1 MTRVIFQPW
10 GVVAEVSTGTTL
22 LDAARVAGV
31 EIESVCGG
39 RGTCA
44 KCRVIVSEGVTEPT
58 TLELRGLSTQELS
71 VGYRLACQAVVV
83 GDCRVVVPEEAQITR
98 VSILADGMQ
107 RTITLEPW
115 ALRHTLIVPAPT
127 LEDQMADDARLAAAW
142 AEFVEAQPIGGGTY
156 ANMTL
161 GALRQLPH
169 AVRADEGRVTLLQV
183 DGDVVQIEPGQR
195 SEHLLGIAFDLGTT
209 TVVGYLLDLETGEQ
223 LAVASLLN
231 PQTRYG
237 DDVVSRIAFSQREGG
252 LETLHKEIVGA
263 LNRIVAATVADAGEP
278 FSTQDIV
285 AATVVG
291 NTTMQHLLL
300 GVSPAALAQSPY
312 VPAVMSARQVPAKA
326 LGFDVHP
333 EAHVWTLPNI
343 AGWVGA
349 DTVGVLLATGI
360 YDDEGISLAIDI
372 GTNGEMAMGSRER
385 LVTCSTAAGPAFEGA
400 HLSCGMRAAE
410 GAIDTVHL
418 DGDVWWHSIGDA
430 PPRGVCGSGL
440 VDLVAEMLRT
450 GIISTTGMMEDGE
463 TLRHNGRARL
473 AERISQEG
481 RMRVFELVEAAEGA
495 GGRPVRVTQRD
506 VRELQL
512 AKGAIR
518 AGIEILMKEL
528 GVTPADVQR
537 VYLAGAFGN
546 YVRPESALAIGLIP
560 HFPHAEIIPV
570 GNAAGSG
577 AKMALLSR
585 STRELAS
592 TLVRRVEYL
601 ELSGRADFQEEFSE
615 AMLFDA

>member
-1 MTRVIFQPW
+1 
-10 GVVAEVSTGTTL
+10 
-22 LDAARVAGV
+22 
-31 EIESVCGG
+31 
-39 RGTCA
+39 
-44 KCRVIVSEGVTEPT
+44 
-58 TLELRGLSTQELS
+58 
-71 VGYRLACQAVVV
+71 
-83 GDCRVVVPEEAQITR
+83 
-98 VSILADGMQ
+98 
-107 RTITLEPW
+107 
-115 ALRHTLIVPAPT
+115 
-127 LEDQMADDARLAAAW
+127 
-142 AEFVEAQPIGGGTY
+142 
-156 ANMTL
+156 
-161 GALRQLPH
+161 LPH
-169 AVRADEGRVTLLQV
+169 AVRADEGRVTLISI
-183 DGDVVQIEPGQR
+183 DDDVVQIEPGQGPK
-195 SEHLLGIAFDLGTT
+195 SLLGIAFDLGTT

-223 LAVASLLN
+223 RAVASLLN

-252 LETLHKEIVGA
+252 LDTLQKEIVGA
-263 LNRIVAATVADAGEP
+263 LNRIVATTVAEASKQCGEP
-278 FSTQDIV
+278 ISTRDV
-285 AATVVG
+285 LAVTVVG

-300 GVSPAALAQSPY
+300 GISPAALAQSPY
-312 VPAVMSARQVPAKA
+312 VPAVMSARRVSAQA
-326 LGFDVHP
+326 LGLDVHP
-333 EAHVWTLPNI
+333 EAHIWTLPNI

-360 YDDEGISLAIDI
+360 YEDEDISLAIDI

-385 LVTCSTAAGPAFEGA
+385 LITCSTAAGPAFEGA

-410 GAIDTVHL
+410 GAIDAVHL
-418 DGDVWWHSIGDA
+418 DGDIWWHSIGDA

-450 GIISTTGMMEDGE
+450 GIINVTGMMEDGQA
-463 TLRHNGRARL
+463 LRHNGQARL

-481 RMRVFELVEAAEGA
+481 RMRAFELVEAAQGA

-560 HFPHAEIIPV
+560 HFPQAEIIPV

-585 STRELAS
+585 SSRELAS
-592 TLVRRVEYL
+592 MLVHRVEYL
-601 ELSGRADFQEEFSE
+601 ELSGRPDFQEEFSE
-615 AMLFDA
+615 AMLFDG